1 MSIER
6 DSWKVVIIFGIK
18 YFMAF
23 TIFIYLLKLGM
34 TAFMSVKSGVF
45 NFNFLGDFYS
55 SVKTGFFWGL
65 ILGVGEW
72 VMRKAKKFE
81 ENEKKE
87 MNNIY
92 QKIAPVLGTMT
103 GFGTTKGLG
112 TTVGNNIAT
121 GVGAVVTE
129 ATTSRA
135 NEKLNE

>member
-1 MSIER
+1 M
-6 DSWKVVIIFGIK
+6 K
-18 YFMAF
+18 
-23 TIFIYLLKLGM
+23 
-34 TAFMSVKSGVF
+34 
-45 NFNFLGDFYS
+45 
-55 SVKTGFFWGL
+55 
-65 ILGVGEW
+65 
-72 VMRKAKKFE
+72 
-81 ENEKKE
+81 KKE

>member
-1 MSIER
+1 
-6 DSWKVVIIFGIK
+6 
-18 YFMAF
+18 
-23 TIFIYLLKLGM
+23 
-34 TAFMSVKSGVF
+34 
-45 NFNFLGDFYS
+45 
-55 SVKTGFFWGL
+55 
-65 ILGVGEW
+65 
-72 VMRKAKKFE
+72 
-81 ENEKKE
+81 